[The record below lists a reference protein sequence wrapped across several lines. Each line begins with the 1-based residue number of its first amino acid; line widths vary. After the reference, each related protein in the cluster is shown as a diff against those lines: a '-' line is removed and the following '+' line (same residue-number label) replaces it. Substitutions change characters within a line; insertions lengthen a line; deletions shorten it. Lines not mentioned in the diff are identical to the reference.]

1 MRYKKMKKILTQIG
15 TLNSLMMGDY
25 KATITVGELL
35 KKGDI
40 GIGTYVGLDG

>member
-25 KATITVGELL
+25 NATITISLTI
-35 KKGDI
+35 KKRK
-40 GIGTYVGLDG
+40 V